1 MAHLAERLNN
11 LGSEGAFEVLAKTK
25 VLEAQ
30 GKKIA
35 HFEIGEPDFDTPENI
50 KKAAYEALE
59 KGYTHYVPS
68 LGVPEAREAYAK
80 YVSKTRN
87 VEVDPGQIIVTAGAK
102 PLIFY
107 TMMALV
113 NPGDEVIYPDPGY
126 PIYSS
131 AVRFAG
137 GVPKPIVLREEN
149 DFRLD
154 VDELK
159 KMVTPKTKVIIVNS
173 PHNPTGSVLNKEELK
188 AILDLADG
196 EHLFILC
203 DELYHRIYYGG
214 EMAPSMYEFPEAKE
228 KVILM
233 EGFSKIYAMTGWR
246 LGYGVLPPDLVPWF
260 SKLQTSVYSH
270 APAFVQ
276 VAGIEA
282 YNGPQDAPKAMVEE
296 FKRRRDYIVPRL
308 NSMDLV
314 HCVEPKGAFY
324 AWLNIKKLNRP
335 SNEVAEYLLNEAG
348 VAVLTGTSFGESG
361 EGYLRMSYAASMED
375 IKYGLDQL
383 EKYLPKLAK

>member
-1 MAHLAERLNN
+1 
-11 LGSEGAFEVLAKTK
+11 
-25 VLEAQ
+25 
-30 GKKIA
+30 
-35 HFEIGEPDFDTPENI
+35 
-50 KKAAYEALE
+50 LE

-188 AILDLADG
+188 PFLIW
-196 EHLFILC
+196 
-203 DELYHRIYYGG
+203 R
-214 EMAPSMYEFPEAKE
+214 
-228 KVILM
+228 
-233 EGFSKIYAMTGWR
+233 TGSICSFFVTNSIIVSTMVARW
-246 LGYGVLPPDLVPWF
+246 LLPCMNFLKQKKR
-260 SKLQTSVYSH
+260 SYS
-270 APAFVQ
+270 
-276 VAGIEA
+276 
-282 YNGPQDAPKAMVEE
+282 
-296 FKRRRDYIVPRL
+296 
-308 NSMDLV
+308 
-314 HCVEPKGAFY
+314 
-324 AWLNIKKLNRP
+324 
-335 SNEVAEYLLNEAG
+335 
-348 VAVLTGTSFGESG
+348 
-361 EGYLRMSYAASMED
+361 
-375 IKYGLDQL
+375 
-383 EKYLPKLAK
+383 